1 MTTDY
6 KVSVKPQH
14 ERKEFVST
22 QVATSPVGTYTSY
35 DVYEGTTT
43 PLTIVR
49 LPLGLPIY
57 RMANGRTQT
66 HQLAFIAEKEYGPDY
81 FQTGEENETVQQVQH
96 EILRK
101 FAREGSDS
109 ITPIIDELERT
120 KQTEPLLITPAGVVV
135 NGNRRLAAMRVLYA
149 DRPADFPTFA
159 NVQCAVLPT
168 LTPEQVDD
176 LEIRLQMTP
185 ETKLPYGWIDECLKI
200 KKQTTA
206 GRKEEEVARVMRKKR
221 NDITRALSALN
232 YAEIYLKD
240 WRKKP
245 RDYRLVEAGEQ
256 FFHDLVT
263 RLRGKD
269 GALLEAN
276 MRMAWILFD
285 NRQGLGGRIYDFN
298 KVLGEKAAEVLA
310 SLADRL
316 EIDPS
321 TASAPA
327 ETTEDLE
334 IDLGEDENTGT
345 SYNALIAALDSD
357 ERREEIADALRAVC
371 QTIIDA
377 KRTAQEGS
385 SAVIAIRDANT
396 RLAEVDLTRAD
407 PKTYDG
413 IDRQLDEIVRRAS
426 DLKDKIKAY
435 KSPGTDAEKEPPP

>member
-1 MTTDY
+1 MTNDY
-6 KVSVKPQH
+6 KITVRPQH
-14 ERKEFVST
+14 ERREFILT
-22 QVATSPVGTYTSY
+22 QVTTSPVGQYTSY
-35 DVYEGTTT
+35 DVYEGSTTT
-43 PLTIVR
+43 LQIVR

-66 HQLAFIAEKEYGPDY
+66 HQLAFIADKGHSPDY
-81 FQTGEENETVQQVQH
+81 FQASEENETVQQVQH

-101 FAREGSDS
+101 FAHEGSDS
-109 ITPIIDELERT
+109 IMPIIDELERT
-120 KQTEPLLITPAGVVV
+120 KQTEPLLITPAGIVV
-135 NGNRRLAAMRVLYA
+135 NGNRRLAAMRELYA
-149 DRPADFPTFA
+149 DRQVDFPTFA
-159 NVQCAVLPT
+159 TVQCAVLPT

-206 GRKEEEVARVMRKKR
+206 GRKEEEVARVMRKR
-221 NDITRALSALN
+221 RSDITRALSALN
-232 YAEIYLKD
+232 YAEIYLRD
-240 WRKKP
+240 WQKKP

-256 FFHDLVT
+256 FFDDLVT

-285 NRQGLGGRIYDFN
+285 NRQSLGGRIYNFN
-298 KVLGEKAAEVLA
+298 KVLGEKAAEVLS

-316 EIDPS
+316 EIDP
-321 TASAPA
+321 AGENPPA
-327 ETTEDLE
+327 ETNDELE
-334 IDLGEDENTGT
+334 VDLGEDETT
-345 SYNALIAALDSD
+345 ASSYSSLIAALDD
-357 ERREEIADALRAVC
+357 AERREEIAGALRAVC

-413 IDRQLDEIVRRAS
+413 IDRQLDEVIRRAS
-426 DLKDKIKAY
+426 DLKAKIKGY
-435 KSPGTDAEKEPPP
+435 KSSGAASEE

>member
-1 MTTDY
+1 MSGDY
-6 KVSVKPQH
+6 KVSVRPQH
-14 ERKEFVST
+14 ERREFIST
-22 QVATSPVGTYTSY
+22 QVATSQVGTYTSY
-35 DVYEGTTT
+35 DVYEGATT
-43 PLTIVR
+43 PLPIIR

-66 HQLAFIAEKEYGPDY
+66 HQLAFIAEKKYGADY
-81 FQTGEENETVQQVQH
+81 FQSGEENETAQQIQH

-101 FAREGSDS
+101 FAREGSES

-120 KQTEPLLITPAGVVV
+120 RQTEPLLITPAGVVV
-135 NGNRRLAAMRVLYA
+135 NGNRRMAAMRELYA
-149 DRPADFPTFA
+149 DRQADFPTFA

-200 KKQTTA
+200 KKQMTA
-206 GRKEEEVARVMRKKR
+206 GRKEDEIARVMRKKK
-221 NDITRALSALN
+221 NEITRALSALN
-232 YAEIYLKD
+232 FSEIYLKD
-240 WRKKP
+240 WCKKP
-245 RDYRLVEAGEQ
+245 RDYRAVEAGEQ

-269 GALLEAN
+269 GALLDAN
-276 MRMAWILFD
+276 MKMAWILFD

-298 KVLGEKAAEVLA
+298 KVLGEKATEVLA

-316 EIDPS
+316 EIDSS
-321 TASAPA
+321 TSSAVG
-327 ETTEDLE
+327 ETMDDLE
-334 IDLGEDENTGT
+334 INLGDEETTGT
-345 SYNALIAALDSD
+345 SYSSLIAALDD
-357 ERREEIADALRAVC
+357 EERREEIADALRAVC

-377 KRTAQEGS
+377 KKTAQEGS

-426 DLKDKIKAY
+426 ELKDKIKTY
-435 KSPGTDAEKEPPP
+435 KSSGGSTEKETQS